1 MTLKEMLILHEGL
14 KLKPYRCPAGKL
26 TIGVGRNLEDTGITE
41 AEAMMLLDADVARC
55 RAQLESCYK
64 WFPELNETRQN
75 VVISMVFNM
84 GLARFN
90 MFKKLIAAIDAENW
104 DQAGEEMLASKW
116 ATQVGNRAILLSRM
130 MKLGVFPMGGDR

>member
-26 TIGVGRNLEDTGITE
+26 TIGVGRNLEDTGISE

-55 RAQLESCYK
+55 RAQLESCYL
-64 WFPELNETRQN
+64 WFSELNETRQN

-104 DQAGEEMLASKW
+104 DLAGEEMLSSKW